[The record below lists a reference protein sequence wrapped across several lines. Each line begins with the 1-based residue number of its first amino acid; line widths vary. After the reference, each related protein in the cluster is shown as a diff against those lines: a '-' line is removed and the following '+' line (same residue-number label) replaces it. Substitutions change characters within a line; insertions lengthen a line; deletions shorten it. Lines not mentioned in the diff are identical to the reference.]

1 MKKSGEY
8 IKELCGGWMS
18 DAEGI
23 EGKEITVKLV
33 DCSEDGR
40 KTVRETVTRRIDGR
54 NTIQEVVGSHAT
66 GVYPAFPGACVWVL
80 LRKAGSVLGELDP
93 TDVVL
98 WDRTA
103 RGAWTEDWYDR
114 IEAGDI
120 VEIHVDIKRP
130 AGPRR
135 EGPNAGPFEGGV
147 VLENRDSSRHVDRA
161 PGGPREARL
170 DWLLAELL
178 DTLK

>member
-1 MKKSGEY
+1 
-8 IKELCGGWMS
+8 MS
-18 DAEGI
+18 DAQGI

-33 DCSEDGR
+33 ECSDDGM

-54 NTIQEVVGSHAT
+54 NTIQDVVGSHAT
-66 GVYPAFPGACVWVL
+66 GVYRAFPGVCVWVL
-80 LRKAGSVLGELDP
+80 LRKAGAVVGEVIP

-114 IEAGDI
+114 IEAGDT
-120 VEIHVDIKRP
+120 VEIHVGIVKP
-130 AGPRR
+130 GGPRS
-135 EGPNAGPFEGGV
+135 AGGGLEGGV
-147 VLENRDSSRHVDRA
+147 VLENVDTGRHIDRA
-161 PGGPREARL
+161 PGGPRKARL
-170 DWLLAELL
+170 EWLLAELL